1 MNKKMQTENWN
12 RLTPEFRKKIRE
24 CYDNSKIA
32 SNSIDSDFNQWG
44 HVIIDLLIGLLG
56 KENIEPASGRRSTLW
71 T

>member
-32 SNSIDSDFNQWG
+32 SNSIDSDTTG
-44 HVIIDLLIGLLG
+44 AI
-56 KENIEPASGRRSTLW
+56 KSR
-71 T
+71 